1 MMPLMENAM
10 KHCVNPDGKSFAHI
24 KIVQKG
30 DELSFVSENSNF
42 PRKAKP
48 NASGLGL
55 STFKKR
61 LELMYSGRYQYNVG
75 VEGGVYKTELK
86 VVLKKDSV

>member
-1 MMPLMENAM
+1 
-10 KHCVNPDGKSFAHI
+10 
-24 KIVQKG
+24 VQKG

-42 PRKAKP
+42 PRKANP

-61 LELMYSGRYQYNVG
+61 LELMYSGHYHYESR
-75 VEGGVYKTELK
+75 VEGDTYITELK
-86 VVLKKDSV
+86 VELKKDSV

>member
-10 KHCVNPDGKSFAHI
+10 KHCVNPEGNSFAHI

-30 DELSFVSENSNF
+30 NTISFVSENSNF

-61 LELMYSGRYQYNVG
+61 LELMYSGCYQYKAG
-75 VEGGVYKTELK
+75 VEGDAYKTELK
-86 VVLKKDSV
+86 VKLKKDSV

>member
-1 MMPLMENAM
+1 M
-10 KHCVNPDGKSFAHI
+10 KASISSLNTSLKSFVHI

-61 LELMYSGRYQYNVG
+61 LELMYSGCYQYDSR
-75 VEGGVYKTELK
+75 VEGGVYSAELK
-86 VVLKKDSV
+86 VKLKRDAV